1 MANKKT
7 LSHTINGKNSYSTFL
22 KYLDWSEIK
31 PGYIAV
37 QGENIIKYKIPDKPV
52 YTNRD
57 ADDIG
62 NFIFNE
68 WKTNPEE
75 GTNMLHKG
83 YEIMGFGI
91 AITGDKNLYATHE
104 FYGRYKE

>member
-1 MANKKT
+1 M
-7 LSHTINGKNSYSTFL
+7 
-22 KYLDWSEIK
+22 E
-31 PGYIAV
+31 
-37 QGENIIKYKIPDKPV
+37 DKS
-52 YTNRD
+52 
-57 ADDIG
+57 
-62 NFIFNE
+62 
-68 WKTNPEE
+68 EE